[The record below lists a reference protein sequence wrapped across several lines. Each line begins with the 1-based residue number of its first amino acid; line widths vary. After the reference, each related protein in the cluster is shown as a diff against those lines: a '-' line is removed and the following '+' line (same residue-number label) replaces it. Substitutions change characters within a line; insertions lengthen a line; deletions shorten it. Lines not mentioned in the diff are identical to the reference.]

1 MKKLLL
7 FLFAAALTTV
17 VRSQHPVT
25 TAWITPNP
33 VDNAAVIAFEQPVE
47 ERITVVVKD
56 LTGKIIYAMQTDAGA
71 EAVSRIH
78 MNLEELARGIYILQ
92 VSASGGKVKTLKFQK
107 N

>member
-7 FLFAAALTTV
+7 SLFAAALTTAV
-17 VRSQHPVT
+17 WSQHPVT

-56 LTGKIIYAMQTDAGA
+56 LTGKIMYTTQTDAGA
-71 EAVSRIH
+71 EGVSRIH

-92 VSASGGKVKTLKFQK
+92 VSASGGKMKTLKFQK